1 MIDSRDAALARMR
14 GLAACAALARMRGL
28 AACAALALVVS
39 HAVAPAHATNG
50 YIANGFGTISKGMA
64 GAGVAV
70 DAGVVG
76 LSQNP
81 AMGIRVGNQAG
92 ACFSAFSPDRSV
104 TISGT
109 GGLTNGEFDS
119 DNNLFLIPCAG
130 VNFLLDENSALGLTF
145 TANGGMN
152 TEYGANPF
160 VPGFGPFGTTPL
172 GVDLVQGVVALNY
185 ALRVTPA
192 LTLGVGPTLA
202 IQRFE
207 GKGLENF
214 AGFSTDPASVSNN
227 GNDWSVGGGINIG
240 LLWEPSAQWQVGIAY
255 RSRVYMRRFE
265 DYQGLF
271 AEQGD
276 FDIPATFKAGVAF
289 TPASNPDLTLTAEYE
304 HIFYGSIDSIA
315 NTGVLPPASF
325 QLGANNGAGFGWQ
338 DMDIFRLAAIWRA
351 NDQWTLRGG
360 VSHASDFIDNDE
372 VVFNIIAPGTPKWHL
387 SLGATYEVNA
397 SWRVS
402 GALTHAINQSFTG
415 TNPFLT
421 PNQPVK
427 LEMNQTEFSMGM
439 TYSW

>member
-1 MIDSRDAALARMR
+1 MTIHPPAFGTGLRQHAARTALALCA
-14 GLAACAALARMRGL
+14 GLAAL
-28 AACAALALVVS
+28 
-39 HAVAPAHATNG
+39 PAHATNG
-50 YIANGFGTISKGMA
+50 YVANGFGTLSKGMA

-81 AMGIRVGNQAG
+81 AMGLRVGNQAS
-92 ACFSAFSPDRSV
+92 ACVSAFSPQRQV

-109 GGLTNGEFDS
+109 GGLTNGTFDS
-119 DNNLFLIPCAG
+119 DNELFFIPCAG
-130 VNFLLDENSALGLTF
+130 INFLLDENNALGLTF

-152 TEYGANPF
+152 TEYDTNPF
-160 VPGFGPFGTTPL
+160 VPGFGPFGTAPL
-172 GVDLVQGVVALNY
+172 GVDLAQGFLALNY
-185 ALRVTPA
+185 ARRVSPT
-192 LTLGVGPTLA
+192 LTLGIAPIIA
-202 IQRFE
+202 FQRFE

-227 GNDWSVGGGINIG
+227 GTEWSVGGGINIG
-240 LLWEPSAQWQVGIAY
+240 LLWEPSDQWRFGLSY
-255 RSRVYMRRFE
+255 RSRVYMSRFE

-276 FDIPATFKAGVAF
+276 FDIPATFKAGLAF
-289 TPASNPDLTLTAEYE
+289 TPAANPALTLTAEYE

-315 NTGVLPPASF
+315 NTGVLPPTAF
-325 QLGANNGAGFGWQ
+325 QLGADNGAGFGWQ

-360 VSHASDFIDNDE
+360 VSYASDFIDNDE

-387 SLGATYEVNA
+387 SVGATYDITD
-397 SWRVS
+397 SWQIS

-421 PNQPVK
+421 PGQPVK
-427 LEMNQTEFSMGM
+427 LEMHQTELSMGL
-439 TYSW
+439 TYTW